1 MRSTNN
7 PRADD
12 FSWDGSHK
20 NHRPGRALRV
30 APDSRTRLLRA
41 AQTDRCATCGNLVE
55 WYPRPGGRTIP
66 LHPRELPAADIPPRE
81 GWNITAGLAHPGH
94 DGSPWCRVR
103 HHALC
108 PATPA
113 SNRSALLDGMR
124 RDLALNTRR
133 LKDTGAFTPR
143 RDLPLPGPD
152 PAPAAPARPVVHLLY
167 LRYLA
172 PGPLDTIRCVAQTR
186 TRHRC
191 THPVLDPDA
200 LPGTWTLIPVDP
212 RPPGRHQ
219 LPLADTLMTV
229 YDLTALPYADQLRW
243 RAQRCPTHAATPGA
257 ADTAR
262 TDWEPFNPRTHHQHI
277 QHQLPDALPARRER
291 P

>member
-7 PRADD
+7 PLADG
-12 FSWDGSHK
+12 FSWDGSRK
-20 NHRPGRALRV
+20 NYRPGRALRI
-30 APDSRTRLLRA
+30 APDSPTRLLRT
-41 AQTDRCATCGNLVE
+41 AQTGHCGTCGNPVE
-55 WYPRPGGRTIP
+55 WYQRPGGRTVP
-66 LHPRELPAADIPPRE
+66 LHPRELPAAGVPPIER
-81 GWNITAGLAHPGH
+81 WNVTSGLAHPGH
-94 DGSPWCRVR
+94 DGSPWCRIR

-108 PATPA
+108 PATPTT
-113 SNRSALLDGMR
+113 NRSPLLDDLR
-124 RDLALNTRR
+124 RTLALNTRR
-133 LKDTGAFTPR
+133 LRDTGAFA
-143 RDLPLPGPD
+143 PGTD
-152 PAPAAPARPVVHLLY
+152 PPGAAVPAAPARPVVHLLY

-191 THPVLDPDA
+191 IHPVLAPDA
-200 LPGTWTLIPVDP
+200 LHGTWTLIPVDP
-212 RPPGRHQ
+212 QPPGRHQ

-243 RAQRCPTHAATPGA
+243 RAQRCPTHATTPGA

-277 QHQLPDALPARRER
+277 QHPLPDPLATGRER